1 MGRWLTEPHRA
12 KKVRIFARENEG
24 CSQGDNPRE
33 PHDPALGG
41 VSPSRRWGDALRIT
55 PRPERSA
62 ARLGAVA
69 VQPLI
74 DSIVR
79 QTTVLIAQ
87 LATTGGLRAPLA
99 HIASQIFLDL
109 TTELESQGVSRK
121 VSADM
126 FGMALRAYQKKIQR
140 LSESSTVRGRSLW
153 EAVLEHIT
161 AHKLTTRLEAL
172 QRFRHDDEVLVKGVL
187 HDLVE
192 SGLLSASGSGL
203 HTIYRC
209 TTEEERRALSGTGS
223 GLEELVWALIYR
235 EGPVAE
241 SDLGKH
247 TGLDASAVS
256 TALTRLQAEERVR
269 RSADGR
275 WTAPQFCVPLG
286 SDSGWEAAVY
296 DHYHAVVR
304 TFCTRLAQISDGTR
318 LGDDSGGS
326 TYTFQVWPG
335 HPAHDDV
342 LHTLRDL
349 RGRLG
354 ALRERVEAYNAERPH
369 PTQYKSIVTYVGQC
383 VTDEHS
389 EAGLENG

>member
-1 MGRWLTEPHRA
+1 
-12 KKVRIFARENEG
+12 
-24 CSQGDNPRE
+24 
-33 PHDPALGG
+33 
-41 VSPSRRWGDALRIT
+41 
-55 PRPERSA
+55 
-62 ARLGAVA
+62 VA

-109 TTELESQGVSRK
+109 TGELETQGISRK

-153 EAVLEHIT
+153 EAVLEYI
-161 AHKLTTRLEAL
+161 ASRQLTTRLEAL

-203 HTIYRC
+203 HSVYRC
-209 TTEEERRALSGTGS
+209 TTEEERRVLSGAAA
-223 GLEELVWALIYR
+223 GLEELLWALIYR
-235 EGPVAE
+235 EGPIAE
-241 SDLGKH
+241 GDLCKR
-247 TGLDASAVS
+247 TGVDP
-256 TALTRLQAEERVR
+256 TALETTLARLEGEGRIR
-269 RSADGR
+269 RGADAR
-275 WTAPQFCVPLG
+275 WLAPQFCIPLG

-304 TFCTRLAQISDGTR
+304 TFCTRLTQMTEGAR
-318 LGDDSGGS
+318 HNDDTGGS

-335 HPAHDDV
+335 HPAYEDA
-342 LHTLRDL
+342 LHTLKNL
-349 RGRLG
+349 RQQLG
-354 ALRERVEAYNAERPH
+354 ALRSRVEEHNQGRPY
-369 PTQYKSIVTYVGQC
+369 PTHYKSVVTYVGQC
-383 VTDEHS
+383 VTEQQLEV
-389 EAGLENG
+389 EAENE